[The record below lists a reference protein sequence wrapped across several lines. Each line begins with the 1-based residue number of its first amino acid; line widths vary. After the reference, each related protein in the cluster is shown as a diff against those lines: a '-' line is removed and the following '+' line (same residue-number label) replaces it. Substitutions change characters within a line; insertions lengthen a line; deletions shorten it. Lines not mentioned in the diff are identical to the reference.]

1 MMQSS
6 LFLVCGIICLCAL
19 TLPSHA
25 FTHTT
30 LMLLNQQSRVIRPT
44 TSINLFGLFGKDD
57 DGKKVEPKKTMTT
70 TNKKGGKKVEKEE
83 EPKKKPYIFLYGKP
97 QYDWVKAKP
106 MDTVKPMGQYNWV
119 TGKPNPDPKK

>member
-1 MMQSS
+1 MQR
-6 LFLVCGIICLCAL
+6 LFLVFSIICLCAP

-25 FTHTT
+25 FTPSP
-30 LMLLNQQSRVIRPT
+30 LNQQKGAMRPITT
-44 TSINLFGLFGKDD
+44 TSIDLFGLFGKDGD
-57 DGKKVEPKKTMTT
+57 DKVKKVETKTTS
-70 TNKKGGKKVEKEE
+70 KSKASKGGKKVEKEE